1 MSDGAIISEDGFTS
15 HISQLPLVSID
26 LLIRNSEG
34 SFLLGKRENRPARGH
49 WFVPGGRI
57 RRMEG
62 FEEAFRRIS
71 KGELGVVIE
80 LVDARFHGVFQH
92 MYDDSAFSDEI
103 GSHYV
108 SIAMELEFN
117 SLELGNLP
125 QIQHKEYRW
134 FELQEI
140 SNDVEVHDRT
150 KEFFMGGIGIRPQ

>member
-1 MSDGAIISEDGFTS
+1 MSDGPIISEEEFTF

-34 SFLLGKRENRPARGH
+34 SVLLGKRENRPARGH

-62 FEEAFRRIS
+62 LDEAFRRIAHA
-71 KGELGVVIE
+71 ELGVFFE
-80 LVDARFHGVFQH
+80 LGGAKFHGVFQH
-92 MYDDSAFSDEI
+92 MYDDSAFSEEI
-103 GSHYV
+103 GSHYI
-108 SIAMELEFN
+108 SIAMELEIRN
-117 SLELGNLP
+117 LDLGNLP

-140 SNDVEVHDRT
+140 ANDIEVHDRT
-150 KEFFMGGIGIRPQ
+150 KEFFETGFGIRPL

>member
-1 MSDGAIISEDGFTS
+1 MSVGKIISEEDFTS

-26 LLIRNSEG
+26 LLVRNSEG

-62 FEEAFRRIS
+62 FDDAFRRVARD
-71 KGELGVVIE
+71 ELGVVFE
-80 LVDARFHGVFQH
+80 LGHAKFHGVFQH
-92 MYDDSAFSDEI
+92 MYDDSAFSEEI

-108 SIAMELEFN
+108 SIAMELEVRD
-117 SLELGNLP
+117 LELGSLP
-125 QIQHKEYRW
+125 QRQHKEYRW

-140 SNDVEVHDRT
+140 AKDREVRGRT
-150 KEFFMGGIGIRPQ
+150 KEFFGNGFGIRPL